1 MARTNIKDRMIQTL
15 QDLPDDVTFESAMDR
30 LYLMYKVERGIAQV
44 DAGQKVPHEEA
55 RRRVSRGLSL

>member
-1 MARTNIKDRMIQTL
+1 MEQTNIKDRMIQTL

-30 LYLMYKVERGIAQV
+30 LYLMYKVERGIAQM

-55 RRRVSRGLSL
+55 RKRILKWLE

>member
-1 MARTNIKDRMIQTL
+1 MEQTSIKDRMIQTL
-15 QDLPDDVTFESAMDR
+15 QDLPDDVTFESRMDR

-55 RRRVSRGLSL
+55 RQRILKWLE